1 MFCPDALSESFAS
14 IRLCEGRGPFGLVKF
29 YFLSAGDVTLWGAGW
44 GLGEKWLR
52 DFDKERP
59 LLGVG
64 KRWKEKA
71 LG

>member
-1 MFCPDALSESFAS
+1 MESEATQFLPTFTHRYCRRA
-14 IRLCEGRGPFGLVKF
+14 VKF

-59 LLGVG
+59 FFGVG
-64 KRWKEKA
+64 KSWKEKA